1 MTPPL
6 LRATGLSK
14 TYLGPGGAPVPVL
27 HEIDLEVGRAE
38 FVAVTGSSG
47 SGKTTLL
54 NLLGLLEPADA
65 GEVWLAGERVSHL
78 GRRGQ
83 ARVRGASI
91 GYVFQSFLLLS
102 GLTALDN
109 VALAARYVGRDRAL
123 ARREALALLERMGVA
138 HRKDHYPAQ
147 LSGGE
152 QQRVA
157 YCRAVLNKP
166 PLVLADEPT
175 GNLDDEHARVILS
188 ELRASTA
195 ERGTAVVLVTH
206 RPETQAGADRVLRLH
221 AGRLDRGPAPTSA

>member
-1 MTPPL
+1 L
-6 LRATGLSK
+6 LRAAALSK
-14 TYLGPGGAPVPVL
+14 TFLGPGGAPVPVL
-27 HEIDLEVGRAE
+27 HDIDLEVRSGE
-38 FVAVTGSSG
+38 FVAVTGPSG

-54 NLLGLLEPADA
+54 NLLGLLEPAST
-65 GEVWLAGERVSHL
+65 GEVWFGEERVSHL
-78 GRRGQ
+78 GRRAQ

-109 VALAARYVGRDRAL
+109 VLLAARYVGRDRAV
-123 ARREALALLERMGVA
+123 ARREGLALLERMGVA

-157 YCRAVLNKP
+157 YCRAVLNRP

-175 GNLDDEHARVILS
+175 GNLDDEHAQVIMA

-195 ERGTAVVLVTH
+195 ERGAAVVLVTH
-206 RPETQAGADRVLRLH
+206 RPETQAGADRVLRLRD
-221 AGRLDRGPAPTSA
+221 GRLAPGPAAPAA